1 MTRCRLDVD
10 PEGWTVRPRTRQT
23 RKEPTMPS
31 QPDDAVRLIA
41 DPTEGQPGGR
51 IIVNLVDASA
61 ALEYAGDAYRSHI
74 ARAALVAAR
83 KAARH
88 E

>member
-10 PEGWTVRPRTRQT
+10 HEGWTVRPRTRQT

-31 QPDDAVRLIA
+31 QPDDAVCLIA

-51 IIVNLVDASA
+51 IIVNLVDSYA
-61 ALEYAGDAYRSHI
+61 ALKF
-74 ARAALVAAR
+74 ARDLT
-83 KAARH
+83 H
-88 E
+88 EIHDLTDQEDQ